1 MKVNGVWAI
10 KSSNDYLKSLHEP
23 PTQSQRHVRNNDFDK
38 IFKEACRNVNKD
50 KGTNLTPV
58 PPIENDLGG

>member
-23 PTQSQRHVRNNDFDK
+23 PTQSQSHVRNNDFDK

-50 KGTNLTPV
+50 KGANLTPV
-58 PPIENDLGG
+58 PPTENDLGG

>member
-38 IFKEACRNVNKD
+38 IFKETCRNVNKD
-50 KGTNLTPV
+50 KRKTGRTPR
-58 PPIENDLGG
+58 EEEAKE